1 MLEALAV
8 WAFAMANDF
17 ADEVVVVTGAS
28 AGIGAALAAELAGRG
43 AKLLLGARRRDR
55 LLEVA
60 GRIGAEA
67 VVTDVTRRP
76 DVLALRDAALT
87 RFGRIDVWVNNAGR
101 GMTRTVDALDD
112 DDLDQMIRD
121 NVKSALYGMQAA
133 LGPMKERGRGT
144 IVNVS
149 SMLGR
154 VPFATIRAAYSAA
167 KAALD
172 SLAES
177 LRMDLARSHP
187 GIRVV
192 TVFPGVVATD
202 FGSNAVFGGPDSRTL
217 PGAQP
222 VEEVARIVADG
233 MRAGPLDVYTRADG
247 LESVLGYLRGLGTAR

>member
-1 MLEALAV
+1 
-8 WAFAMANDF
+8 MANDF

-133 LGPMKERGRGT
+133 LGPMRSAGAGR
-144 IVNVS
+144 S
-149 SMLGR
+149 
-154 VPFATIRAAYSAA
+154 
-167 KAALD
+167 
-172 SLAES
+172 
-177 LRMDLARSHP
+177 
-187 GIRVV
+187 
-192 TVFPGVVATD
+192 
-202 FGSNAVFGGPDSRTL
+202 
-217 PGAQP
+217 
-222 VEEVARIVADG
+222 
-233 MRAGPLDVYTRADG
+233 
-247 LESVLGYLRGLGTAR
+247 